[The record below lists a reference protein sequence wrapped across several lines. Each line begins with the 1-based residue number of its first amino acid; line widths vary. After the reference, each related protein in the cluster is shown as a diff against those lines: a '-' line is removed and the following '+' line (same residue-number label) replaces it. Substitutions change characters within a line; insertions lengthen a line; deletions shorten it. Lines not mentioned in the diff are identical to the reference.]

1 MVDLDLVLIGGGI
14 GLQTDL
20 LIEPLRAST
29 AALVPYPPEILPGAL
44 GDQATLSGAAAIGAQ
59 LARRLLV
66 SRSL

>member
-1 MVDLDLVLIGGGI
+1 MPAVVGAFLVMPLVVGITALEFTLTSAGAVD
-14 GLQTDL
+14 
-20 LIEPLRAST
+20 
-29 AALVPYPPEILPGAL
+29 ALARCAL